1 VEKGLSL
8 SDMATGLRLLLLLP
22 FAPRLD
28 APHGGGQVIAQ
39 FLSEITGRHKVAI
52 LYMRSSDEPGLDDFF
67 HDRCELVEEVVRKP
81 IGKSFSQ
88 RLQRYW
94 QVITALL
101 TLTPVWVSDWAN
113 GSYRKQVRATI
124 RKFKP
129 DIVQVEYHVMG
140 QYLSSLEGILPP
152 CVLIE
157 HEPGVRSAPYLKN
170 LPAIL
175 DGLVTRLEKIAW
187 RRYES
192 ALFRRVQ
199 AVIVFTETDQHS
211 IKKKAGKT
219 PIYVIPPG
227 IRIPAQPLDPTGSPP
242 ESLLF
247 IGNFI
252 HPPNVE
258 AAIRLIQKIFPPIQK
273 QIPTINLY
281 IVGDQAPD
289 EIKQLAGENI
299 IITGRVPEVTPYLD
313 QAALF
318 VAPMRSGGGIRIKV
332 LEALAA
338 GKAVVAT
345 PLAIEGL
352 RLVDGVH
359 ISIGESDGELVERII
374 ILLNDP
380 QKRASLARHARA
392 WAVEHSG
399 WNRSIRSY
407 EAVYAEL
414 LKRSGKTKQ
423 SQ

>member
-1 VEKGLSL
+1 
-8 SDMATGLRLLLLLP
+8 MATGLRLLLLLP

-39 FLSEITGRHKVAI
+39 FLTEITARHKVAI
-52 LYMRSSDEPGLDDFF
+52 LYLRNSDEPGVDEFF
-67 HDRCELVEEVVRKP
+67 SDRCELVEEVVRKP
-81 IGKSFSQ
+81 VVKSFWQ
-88 RLQRYW
+88 RWQRYW
-94 QVITALL
+94 QIITALF
-101 TLTPVWVSDWAN
+101 TLKPVWVSDWAN
-113 GSYRKQVRATI
+113 RSYRKQVRSI
-124 RKFKP
+124 IGKFKP

-140 QYLSSLEGILPP
+140 QYLFSLECGQPP

-157 HEPGVRSAPYLKN
+157 HEPGVRSAPYLRN

-175 DGLVTRLEKIAW
+175 DKLVTGLDKIAW

-199 AVIVFTETDQHS
+199 AVIVFTETDQHA
-211 IKKKAGKT
+211 IKKKAGQT

-227 IRIPAQPLDPTGSPP
+227 IRIPNQPLDPLGSPP

-273 QIPTINLY
+273 QNPAINLY
-281 IVGDQAPD
+281 IVGDQAPN

-318 VAPMRSGGGIRIKV
+318 VAPIRSGGGIRIKV

-359 ISIGESDGELVERII
+359 ISIGESDDELVERII

-380 QKRASLARHARA
+380 EKRASLARHARD
-392 WAVEHSG
+392 WAVEHSS
-399 WNRSIRSY
+399 WDRPIRSY

-414 LKRSGKTKQ
+414 LKR
-423 SQ
+423 